1 MYPVAINNLVK
12 LACASYLIS
21 MSKADTL
28 TFVYKDYRISF
39 SLNYGKKQRRR
50 NITTILKKYRTFQLL
65 SWFSKTFDGF
75 NIILEINY
83 MLKVP
88 FVLFNLQA
96 SNEIISLRGSAAF
109 IIKNKMKVH
118 SISLV
123 LINVFELYFIKV
135 SNWNR
140 DNLIIKLVTS

>member
-50 NITTILKKYRTFQLL
+50 NIKTILINIEHFSFFHDFQRY
-65 SWFSKTFDGF
+65 SMSSD
-75 NIILEINY
+75 
-83 MLKVP
+83 P
-88 FVLFNLQA
+88 
-96 SNEIISLRGSAAF
+96 ISF
-109 IIKNKMKVH
+109 
-118 SISLV
+118 
-123 LINVFELYFIKV
+123 
-135 SNWNR
+135 
-140 DNLIIKLVTS
+140 

>member
-50 NITTILKKYRTFQLL
+50 NI
-65 SWFSKTFDGF
+65 
-75 NIILEINY
+75 EIY
-83 MLKVP
+83 IYEVWRIS
-88 FVLFNLQA
+88 A
-96 SNEIISLRGSAAF
+96 SFMIFKDNPISF
-109 IIKNKMKVH
+109 
-118 SISLV
+118 
-123 LINVFELYFIKV
+123 
-135 SNWNR
+135 
-140 DNLIIKLVTS
+140 

>member
-50 NITTILKKYRTFQLL
+50 NIKTILIKCRTFQLL
-65 SWFSKTFDGF
+65 SWFSKIDDV
-75 NIILEINY
+75 LEINR

-109 IIKNKMKVH
+109 IIKNKVKVH

>member
-50 NITTILKKYRTFQLL
+50 NIKTILIKCRSFQLL
-65 SWFSKTFDGF
+65 SGFSKIFDVSF
-75 NIILEINY
+75 RNKLYVKKFIFMYYSIY
-83 MLKVP
+83 KFPMKSKS
-88 FVLFNLQA
+88 F
-96 SNEIISLRGSAAF
+96 RGSAAF
-109 IIKNKMKVH
+109 IIRNKVKVH

-135 SNWNR
+135 SN
-140 DNLIIKLVTS
+140 